1 MVFGARKNKKIK
13 IKDDLNLNWYGHRGL
28 LNRAPENTWLG
39 FQAALDAGLRSIEI
53 DVLQTKDGKI
63 VCTHNFDLER
73 ETDGNGYIDYKTL
86 SELKIINAGAK
97 WPNIEAKIP
106 TLESVLIQL
115 PAECQVN
122 IEIKTRK
129 LMDWSTPIEVIKIIK
144 KLKIQKGVIISSFNP
159 MVLRIIK
166 CIDNTFET
174 GLLFE
179 DIRTVG
185 LISFVCPNYIH
196 PRSDIVT
203 GDLIEYAKRYKLGI
217 NVWTVNSR
225 AGMKFFIEKKV
236 EGIIT
241 DYPEA
246 IPNVI

>member
-1 MVFGARKNKKIK
+1 VVFGARKNKKIK

-28 LNRAPENTWLG
+28 LNRAPENTWRG
-39 FQAALDAGLRSIEI
+39 FQAALDAGLRAIEI

-106 TLESVLIQL
+106 TLESVLIKL
-115 PAECQVN
+115 PTECQVN
-122 IEIKTRK
+122 IE
-129 LMDWSTPIEVIKIIK
+129 
-144 KLKIQKGVIISSFNP
+144 GVIISSFNP
-159 MVLRIIK
+159 MALRIIK

>member
-1 MVFGARKNKKIK
+1 MVFGVRKNKKIK
-13 IKDDLNLNWYGHRGL
+13 IKDDFNLNWYGHRGL

-39 FQAALDAGLRSIEI
+39 FQAA
-53 DVLQTKDGKI
+53 
-63 VCTHNFDLER
+63 
-73 ETDGNGYIDYKTL
+73 
-86 SELKIINAGAK
+86 
-97 WPNIEAKIP
+97 
-106 TLESVLIQL
+106 
-115 PAECQVN
+115 
-122 IEIKTRK
+122 
-129 LMDWSTPIEVIKIIK
+129 
-144 KLKIQKGVIISSFNP
+144 
-159 MVLRIIK
+159 LRIIK

-185 LISFVCPNYIH
+185 LISFVCPNHIH

-225 AGMKFFIEKKV
+225 VGMKFFIEKKV

-241 DYPEA
+241 DCPEA